1 MIKKKDLDQGNIK
14 AWEEYIKN
22 PSDIYDK
29 DKNYSKENDRNGRFK
44 YDLHGYTL
52 DDANRKVREIILSCK
67 EKNYKEILLITG
79 KGLHSQNDKDIYV
92 SKNLGTLRYSVP
104 EFIKSEFTF
113 IGVKESSVEKY
124 EKIKDNLFATVKFVA
139 EVISVKRDK
148 ENKII
153 EGNPDKIKFVT
164 DNWKFTKNIKQK
176 SPNWY
181 LSEIIK

>member
-1 MIKKKDLDQGNIK
+1 MTKKKDLDQGNIK

-29 DKNYSKENDRNGRFK
+29 DKNYSKDNDRNGRFK

-67 EKNYKEILLITG
+67 ENNYKEILLITG

-104 EFIKSEFTF
+104 EFIKSDEELNNL
-113 IGVKESSVEKY
+113 IVSINEAE
-124 EKIKDNLFATVKFVA
+124 IKDGGAGAILIKLKNL
-139 EVISVKRDK
+139 
-148 ENKII
+148 
-153 EGNPDKIKFVT
+153 
-164 DNWKFTKNIKQK
+164 
-176 SPNWY
+176 
-181 LSEIIK
+181 